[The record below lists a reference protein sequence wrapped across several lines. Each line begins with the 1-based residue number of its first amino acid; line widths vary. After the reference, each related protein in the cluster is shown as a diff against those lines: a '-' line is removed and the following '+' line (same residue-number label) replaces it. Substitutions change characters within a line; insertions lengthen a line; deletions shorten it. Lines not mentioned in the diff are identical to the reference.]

1 MATILQF
8 PPPQRYAHRRNVSA
22 IPGYRVEAQV
32 EEHPLA
38 PRRLLSQLWVAV
50 LTLALIFLAIDLAS
64 ADPLKYGS
72 TNSTSVPTTTSS
84 APFSVATPGGATL
97 PASANTTTADDIRD
111 IRGVVH
117 IAPSWMW
124 LVYLLGGLALAA
136 ALYALYRWWK
146 SRAKERAKTSFEL
159 ALEALDQARSLMAPD
174 KVREYS
180 FRVSEITRNYIEA
193 RFGTRAAH
201 RTTEEFLHDLVDKPS
216 TRLAEHAPLL
226 EEFLKHCDLAK
237 FARWTLSPEE
247 MEKMHTSAVAFVTAT
262 NPALEANSP
271 TAPELRSSEA

>member
-8 PPPQRYAHRRNVSA
+8 PPPERYAHRRNVSS
-22 IPGYRVEAQV
+22 IPHYRVEARV

-72 TNSTSVPTTTSS
+72 TNAAPARPST
-84 APFSVATPGGATL
+84 PFSVAAPGTATL
-97 PASANTTTADDIRD
+97 PASATASTADDIRD
-111 IRGVVH
+111 IRGPVH

-124 LVYLLGGLALAA
+124 LVYLVGGLALAA

-146 SRAKERAKTSFEL
+146 SRAKERAKTSFEI
-159 ALEALDQARSLMAPD
+159 ALEALANARSLMAPD

-201 RTTEEFLHDLVDKPS
+201 RTTEEFLHDLVEKPS
-216 TRLAEHAPLL
+216 TKLAEHAPLL

-247 MEKMHTSAVAFVTAT
+247 MEKMHHSAVAFVTAT
-262 NPALEANSP
+262 NPALEVNPSAP
-271 TAPELRSSEA
+271 TAPALRSSEA

>member
-8 PPPQRYAHRRNVSA
+8 PPPERYAHRRNVSS
-22 IPGYRVEAQV
+22 IPHYHVEARV

-72 TNSTSVPTTTSS
+72 TNAAPARPST
-84 APFSVATPGGATL
+84 PFSVAAPGTATL
-97 PASANTTTADDIRD
+97 PASATTSTADDIRD
-111 IRGVVH
+111 IRGPVH

-124 LVYLLGGLALAA
+124 LAYLVGGLALAA

-146 SRAKERAKTSFEL
+146 SRAKERAKTSFEI
-159 ALEALDQARSLMAPD
+159 ALEALANARSLMAPD

-201 RTTEEFLHDLVDKPS
+201 RTTEEFLHDLVEKPS
-216 TRLAEHAPLL
+216 TKLAEHAPLL
-226 EEFLKHCDLAK
+226 EDFLKHCDLAK

-247 MEKMHTSAVAFVTAT
+247 MEKMHHSAVAFVTAT
-262 NPALEANSP
+262 NPALEVNPSAP